1 MQVIQLVI
9 TVFVILI
16 LAGLL
21 VDGILTR
28 AVWVKGTRKGLFS
41 FRHWAHKRER
51 DEEAWIYWFAMSFY
65 ALVLL
70 CLCGLLLWD

>member
-1 MQVIQLVI
+1 MQVIQWVV
-9 TVFVILI
+9 TVLVILI

-21 VDGILTR
+21 VDGLLTR

>member
-1 MQVIQLVI
+1 MQVIQLVV
-9 TVFVILI
+9 TVLVILI

-21 VDGILTR
+21 VDGFLTR

-51 DEEAWIYWFAMSFY
+51 DEEAWIYWFAMGFY
-65 ALVLL
+65 ALALVG
-70 CLCGLLLWD
+70 LCGSLLFG

>member
-1 MQVIQLVI
+1 MQVIQWVV
-9 TVFVILI
+9 TVLVILI

-65 ALVLL
+65 GLVLL
-70 CLCGLLLWD
+70 CLCGLLLWN